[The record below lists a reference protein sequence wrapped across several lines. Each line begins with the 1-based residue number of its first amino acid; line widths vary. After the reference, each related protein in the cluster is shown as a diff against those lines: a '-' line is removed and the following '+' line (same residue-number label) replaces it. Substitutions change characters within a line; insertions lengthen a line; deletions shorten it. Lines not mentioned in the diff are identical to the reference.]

1 MEDLENRSLEYV
13 MIGEFL
19 IDLKKEFSSE
29 NNELVKIAELKKMNQ
44 GSRTMEEFV
53 QKFRKAARTS
63 DKKTIDCRVQKR
75 DEWSYLEEING
86 SRMFFQKY

>member
-44 GSRTMEEFV
+44 GSGTMEKFV
-53 QKFRKAARTS
+53 QKLRKAGRSS
-63 DKKTIDCRVQKR
+63 DKKTINCRV
-75 DEWSYLEEING
+75 
-86 SRMFFQKY
+86 

>member
-1 MEDLENRSLEYV
+1 MEDLENKSLEYV

-44 GSRTMEEFV
+44 GSETMEKFV
-53 QKFRKAARTS
+53 QKFRKVARSS
-63 DKKTIDCRVQKR
+63 DKKTINCRVQKR